1 MHSRAGDDR
10 HQLAW
15 QAPRRRRFLEDEGD
29 DEGDEDEDE
38 GDNDDEDEGEDESN
52 DETDVNTDMGNVEPI
67 KGPRFYSTVLHE
79 TWKRNRQLDKYA
91 IDPRRTAV
99 VLFVRRWG
107 STHVDFPGIEMT
119 HPRAV

>member
-1 MHSRAGDDR
+1 MK
-10 HQLAW
+10 
-15 QAPRRRRFLEDEGD
+15 PRRRAASPAGATAQRIPFCTVGLATIDINLRGRPLEDES
-29 DEGDEDEDE
+29 E
-38 GDNDDEDEGEDESN
+38 

-67 KGPRFYSTVLHE
+67 KGPQFYSTALHE

-99 VLFVRRWG
+99 VLFVRRLG